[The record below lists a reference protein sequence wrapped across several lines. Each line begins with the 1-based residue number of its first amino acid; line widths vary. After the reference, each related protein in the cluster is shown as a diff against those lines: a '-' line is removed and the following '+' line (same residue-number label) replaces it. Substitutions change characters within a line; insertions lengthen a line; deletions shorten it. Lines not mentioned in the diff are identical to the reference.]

1 MFKNKGE
8 TMNIN
13 DLPIDLQKQLKKEN
27 GISSRNQNLSKDDI
41 RSYAIASLNQLEG
54 IKKSEMIRVLNLAK
68 KMLEV

>member
-1 MFKNKGE
+1 
-8 TMNIN
+8 MNIN

-41 RSYAIASLNQLEG
+41 RSYAIASLNQLKG